1 MNPILQHL
9 GKVRQ
14 TNASQTNLASQANE
28 IMEAVK
34 RGEINPRSKVLELI
48 NGMSAS
54 QKETIKNALP
64 KIIGYAK
71 FMGIDTQ
78 NALSELQSR
87 M

>member
-1 MNPILQHL
+1 
-9 GKVRQ
+9 
-14 TNASQTNLASQANE
+14 
-28 IMEAVK
+28 MEAVK

-54 QKETIKNALP
+54 QKETIKNANGITDKEAFKETIKNALP
-64 KIIGYAK
+64 QIIGYAK

>member
-1 MNPILQHL
+1 
-9 GKVRQ
+9 
-14 TNASQTNLASQANE
+14 
-28 IMEAVK
+28 MEAVK

-64 KIIGYAK
+64 QIIGYAN
-71 FMGIDTQ
+71 FMGIDTK